1 MLERVYFDAIKEE
14 MYTGVINGLRTYVI
28 PKKGY
33 TKSFAMLTTKF
44 GSNDIEFSKKGGP
57 MKEYPKGIAHFLE
70 HKLFE
75 EKEGN
80 IFTRFAEMGAS
91 PNAYTSAQITTYYF
105 TCTEGFNENLELL
118 VRFVYNPYLTE
129 ENVNKE
135 KGIIEQEIRM
145 YEDNP
150 GFRVYFNALESMYH
164 SHPVRYDIAGT
175 VESIYEITPEL
186 LYDCYNT
193 FYVPE
198 NMVMTIVG
206 DVDIGAIEKILA
218 KTVPQDR
225 DSADFTVRKYREEPV
240 VNQRKVHKKMGLSIP
255 NFIIGFKDDTQGLD
269 KKNYIRRKLQMDV
282 IGRLLF
288 SRSSYLYE
296 EMYSSG
302 LINESFS
309 YEYALEE
316 DYCHLII
323 GGESREAEKVMEK
336 IKEYVKEKADIVNS
350 QDFLRVK
357 KMMVGS
363 FISRFNNIEG
373 LGNFI
378 KDYFIRGVNP
388 FDYYNILKD
397 ISENEI
403 KDRLQYL
410 TNDDRWCI
418 SIID

>member
-1 MLERVYFDAIKEE
+1 MLERIYFEPIKEE
-14 MYTGVINGLRTYVI
+14 IYTGVIKGLRTYVI

-33 TKSFAMLTTKF
+33 TKSFAMLTIKF
-44 GSNDIEFSKKGGP
+44 GSNDIEFEKKGEE

-75 EKEGN
+75 EEEGN
-80 IFTRFAEMGAS
+80 IFNRFAELGAS
-91 PNAYTSAQITTYYF
+91 PNAYTNFQITTYYF
-105 TCTEGFNENLELL
+105 TSTEGFNENLELL
-118 VRFVYNPYLTE
+118 VKFVYNPYLTE

-150 GFRVYFNALESMYH
+150 GFRVYYNALECMYN

-198 NMVMTIVG
+198 NMIMTIVG
-206 DVDIGAIEKILA
+206 DVNIQDIVRILER
-218 KTVPQDR
+218 TVPNNR
-225 DSADFTVRKYREEPV
+225 NKADYTVKEYSEEPK
-240 VNQRKVHKKMGLSIP
+240 VNKHMIRKKMGLSIP
-255 NFIIGFKDDTQGLD
+255 NFIIGFKDEPKGID
-269 KKNYIRRKLQMDV
+269 KNNYIRRKVQMD
-282 IGRLLF
+282 ILCRLLF
-288 SRSSYLYE
+288 SRSSSLYE
-296 EMYSSG
+296 SLYNSG

-309 YEYALEE
+309 YEYTLEK

-323 GGESREAEKVMEK
+323 GGESRDPEKVMEEIRTYIRNNK
-336 IKEYVKEKADIVNS
+336 SAISSE
-350 QDFLRVK
+350 DFQRVK
-357 KMMVGS
+357 KTLVGS
-363 FISRFNNIEG
+363 FITRFNNIEG

-388 FDYYNILKD
+388 FDYYEVLKD
-397 ISENEI
+397 ITEEKI
-403 KDRLQYL
+403 IERLQYL
-410 TNDDRWCI
+410 NGDERWAI

>member
-44 GSNDIEFSKKGGP
+44 GSNAIEFSKKGEA

-80 IFTRFAEMGAS
+80 IFSRFAEMGAS
-91 PNAYTSAQITTYYF
+91 PNAYTNSEITTYYF
-105 TCTEGFNENLELL
+105 TSTEGFLENLELL
-118 VRFVYNPYLTE
+118 VKFVYNPYLTE

-145 YEDNP
+145 YDDNP

-186 LYDCYNT
+186 LYECYNT

-206 DVDIGAIEKILA
+206 DVEVEPIEKVLE

-225 DSADFTVRKYREEPV
+225 NKADFTVKKYSEEPV
-240 VNQRKVHKKMGLSIP
+240 VKEKIVHKKMGLSIP
-255 NFIIGFKDDTQGLD
+255 NFIIGFKDDPKGLD
-269 KKNYIRRKLQMDV
+269 KNSFMRRKLQMD
-282 IGRLLF
+282 IISRLLF
-288 SRSSYLYE
+288 SRSSSLYE
-296 EMYSSG
+296 DMYSSG

-309 YEYALEE
+309 YEYSLEE
-316 DYCHLII
+316 DYCHLLI
-323 GGESREAEKVMEK
+323 GGESREPEKVMGTIK
-336 IKEYVKEKADIVNS
+336 QHIKEKVDIVNS
-350 QDFLRVK
+350 EDFQRVK

-363 FISRFNNIEG
+363 FISRFNNVEG

-388 FDYYNILKD
+388 FDYYHILKD

-403 KDRLQYL
+403 TNRLQYL

>member
-1 MLERVYFDAIKEE
+1 MLDRVYFDPIKEE
-14 MYTGVINGLRTYVI
+14 MYTGVIKGLRTYVI

-44 GSNDIEFSKKGGP
+44 GSNDIEFSKKGEA
-57 MKEYPKGIAHFLE
+57 MREYPKGIAHFLE

-80 IFTRFAEMGAS
+80 IFNKFAEMGAS
-91 PNAYTSAQITTYYF
+91 PNAYTNFQITTYYF
-105 TCTEGFNENLELL
+105 TSTEGFNENLELL
-118 VRFVYNPYLTE
+118 VKFVYNPYLTE

-145 YEDNP
+145 YDDNP
-150 GFRVYFNALESMYH
+150 GFRVYYNALESMYH
-164 SHPVRYDIAGT
+164 NHPVRYDIAGT

-206 DVDIGAIEKILA
+206 DVNINDIEKILE
-218 KTVPQDR
+218 KNVPEDR
-225 DSADFTVRKYREEPV
+225 NKADFTVKEYNEEGT
-240 VNQRKVHKKMGLSIP
+240 VNQANVQKKMGLSIP
-255 NFIIGFKDDTQGLD
+255 NFIIGFKDNPQEVSSN
-269 KKNYIRRKLQMDV
+269 NYIHRKIQMD
-282 IGRLLF
+282 ILCRLLF
-288 SRSSYLYE
+288 SRSSSLYE
-296 EMYSSG
+296 SLYNSG

-309 YEYALEE
+309 YEYTLEK

-323 GGESREAEKVMEK
+323 GGESREPERVLEE
-336 IKEYVKEKADIVNS
+336 IKRYIKNNS
-350 QDFLRVK
+350 DTINSEDFLRIK
-357 KMMVGS
+357 KMLVGS
-363 FISRFNNIEG
+363 FISRFNNIES

-388 FDYYNILKD
+388 FDYYEVLKD
-397 ISENEI
+397 IREEDILVRLRFLNSEE
-403 KDRLQYL
+403 
-410 TNDDRWCI
+410 RWAI